1 MHRATP
7 SIGEYGEEQAMS
19 RKAFEERTRVPAG
32 ARLHV
37 PASAH
42 LQVPAGVRL
51 ASDDFGGMIMQLGE
65 PVGSGIMRTQPITSS
80 FLAATVDFSCERCP
94 SIAEPPEMAA
104 AQGRWFS
111 INYCAE
117 GRCEVALPD
126 VGCAVVKAGD
136 CCVSGTDYRPKDFR
150 YPLGSYRGIELW
162 VNTAISTDPSFFLL
176 AEAGV
181 SLDALAQDAGVAA
194 VFSGDEELNG
204 PLRRIG
210 AAISQ
215 LHVQER
221 CTSAEQRAASIGF
234 ISAQCKN
241 ELIGLL
247 LTLSQRDMAASQ
259 PAALLTPAQMNLAQ
273 TVAEEVQTAP
283 AEAHDARTIARRYG
297 ISAATL
303 NTWFSN
309 LYGMTVAAYVRRERM
324 MKAASLLERGARVAD
339 VAVSVGYANP
349 SKFAAAFKRERGTSP
364 SDYRR
369 CNPQS

>member
-1 MHRATP
+1 MP
-7 SIGEYGEEQAMS
+7 
-19 RKAFEERTRVPAG
+19 RKAFRE
-32 ARLHV
+32 RLH
-37 PASAH
+37 
-42 LQVPAGVRL
+42 VPAGVRL
-51 ASDDFGGMIMQLGE
+51 ESDDFGGMILQLEE
-65 PVGSGIMRTQPITSS
+65 PVGSGVMRTQPITPD
-80 FLAATVDFSCERCP
+80 FLAATVDFLCERCP
-94 SIAEPPEMAA
+94 SIAAPPEMAA

-111 INYCAE
+111 INYCVE

-162 VNTAISTDPSFFLL
+162 VNTAASADPSFSLL
-176 AEAGV
+176 EEAGV
-181 SLDALAQDAGVAA
+181 ALDDLAQAAGVAA

-210 AAISQ
+210 AAISRLQ
-215 LHVQER
+215 AQEEHGRTQDCAAIESASYR
-221 CTSAEQRAASIGF
+221 CEPFPQEEHSRTQDCAASVGF
-234 ISAQCKN
+234 VSARCKS

-247 LTLSQRDMAASQ
+247 LALSQRDMAASQ
-259 PAALLTPAQMNLAQ
+259 PAALLTPAQMNLARA
-273 TVAEEVQTAP
+273 VAERVRAAP
-283 AEAHDARTIARRYG
+283 AGTHDARAIARGYG

-324 MKAASLLERGARVAD
+324 MRAASLLERGARVAD
-339 VAVSVGYANP
+339 VAISVGYANP

-369 CNPQS
+369 CNPQP

>member
-1 MHRATP
+1 MP
-7 SIGEYGEEQAMS
+7 
-19 RKAFEERTRVPAG
+19 RKAFRE
-32 ARLHV
+32 RLH
-37 PASAH
+37 
-42 LQVPAGVRL
+42 VPAGVRL
-51 ASDDFGGMIMQLGE
+51 ESDDFGGMILQLEE
-65 PVGSGIMRTQPITSS
+65 PVGSGVMRTQPITPD
-80 FLAATVDFSCERCP
+80 FLAATVDFLCEHCP
-94 SIAEPPEMAA
+94 SIAAPPEMAA

-111 INYCAE
+111 INYCVE

-162 VNTAISTDPSFFLL
+162 VNTAASADPSFSLL
-176 AEAGV
+176 EEAGV
-181 SLDALAQDAGVAA
+181 ALDDLAQAAGVAA

-210 AAISQ
+210 AAISRLQ
-215 LHVQER
+215 AQEEHGR
-221 CTSAEQRAASIGF
+221 TQDCAASVGF
-234 ISAQCKN
+234 VSARCKS

-247 LTLSQRDMAASQ
+247 LALSQRDMAASQ
-259 PAALLTPAQMNLAQ
+259 PAALLTPAQMNLARA
-273 TVAEEVQTAP
+273 VAERVRAAP
-283 AEAHDARTIARRYG
+283 AGTHDARAIARGYG

-324 MKAASLLERGARVAD
+324 MRAASLLERGARVAD
-339 VAVSVGYANP
+339 VAISVGYANP

-369 CNPQS
+369 CNPQP